1 MAKVRVRVAL
11 DPDAPEKIYHLKGVK
26 GALDKQARSIAGRAN
41 ALGAGYRTARF
52 YDRNA
57 KEQRGNA
64 QPKYEPVDAMDT
76 RKSSVALVHNANYAA
91 YKDTLLHNTLLK
103 AIGG

>member
-1 MAKVRVRVAL
+1 MAKVRVHVVL
-11 DPDAPEKIYHLKGVK
+11 DPDAPEKIYHLPQVK
-26 GALDKQARSIAGRAN
+26 SVLTKQAQEIAGRAN
-41 ALGAGYRTARF
+41 SLGSGYRTARF

-57 KEQRGNA
+57 KELRGDK
-64 QPKYEPVDAMDT
+64 QPVYASVKTIET